1 MRSRYWIVRW
11 RIGWRGTVHAGTKC
25 SKPGGEVAEWLLD
38 VGHSLKKGRSDGV
51 DVCQS
56 HAIDMEVD
64 GIVHSTVKGILDV
77 VDQLVGDIAHV
88 TMTKDSYES
97 KVTTL
102 KGSIQGNSGVTS
114 VMEQKVII
122 LEEDEIMDR
131 FSAIPSIRFSDRLHD
146 QVGANM

>member
-1 MRSRYWIVRW
+1 
-11 RIGWRGTVHAGTKC
+11 
-25 SKPGGEVAEWLLD
+25 
-38 VGHSLKKGRSDGV
+38 
-51 DVCQS
+51 
-56 HAIDMEVD
+56 MEVD